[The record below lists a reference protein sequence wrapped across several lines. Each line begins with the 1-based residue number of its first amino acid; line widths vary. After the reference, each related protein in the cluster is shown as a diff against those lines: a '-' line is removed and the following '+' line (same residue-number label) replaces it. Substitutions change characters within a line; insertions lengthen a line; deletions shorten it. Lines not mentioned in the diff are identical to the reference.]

1 MRSVSQINYL
11 ANLQQM
17 KKIILL
23 LFTLCLL
30 VVTKEVTA
38 QQCARLDSLRRVLR
52 LAKDIKVHI
61 NTLNLMAFEYAKEDP
76 NGAALGLARRALK
89 LSEQH
94 KHELGKADALV
105 NIGLI
110 DYKELHEYEEAI
122 KDFKDALALYKKL
135 KNKKKIAE
143 TQEIIGKFYF
153 DLFYLRTDKTNYQN
167 SLEYYQKALKSREEL
182 GHKKQMANIYEVISE
197 LYGHLNQDQEAIA
210 ALEKA
215 LKLLEDLGEN
225 KTNNTRLVAK
235 YKSKYQRIQ
244 DLEKK
249 YKYSLFGG
257 IALLVV
263 LVIVLLI
270 TSTRRKKIANQL
282 KDQNN
287 TISLQKKDLENYAS
301 TITQQKD
308 LVENAKEQI
317 ESFSL
322 VPSYVFNEIRENG
335 RYEPRQYEKVS
346 VLFADLED
354 FTNVSQGMSSDKL
367 VEELNITFN
376 KFDKISEKHHLIKIK
391 TIGDSYMAAG
401 GIPEKNNRN
410 PVDVI
415 LAALDMTRFINEKRA
430 EKEAIGEPYWK
441 VRVGINTGYV
451 TAGVVG
457 NKRFAYDVWGETVNT
472 AKLIEI
478 KSESGQIAISKNT
491 YNMVKELFDFQ
502 VADEVELKHKEAIER
517 YVVTGIKPEL
527 SIGGDGIAPNEI
539 FKGKVGDMEFA

>member
-1 MRSVSQINYL
+1 
-11 ANLQQM
+11 M
-17 KKIILL
+17 KKITLL

-30 VVTKEVTA
+30 VIAKEVKA

-94 KHELGKADALV
+94 KHELGRADALV

-122 KDFKDALALYKKL
+122 KDFKDALAVYKKL
-135 KNKKKIAE
+135 KNKEKIAE
-143 TQEIIGKFYF
+143 TQEVIGKFYF

-182 GHKKQMANIYEVISE
+182 GHKKKMANIYEVISE

-225 KTNNTRLVAK
+225 KTNNTRLIAK

-249 YKYSLFGG
+249 YQYSLIGG

-263 LVIVLLI
+263 LVVLLLV
-270 TSTRRKKIANQL
+270 TSTRRQKIANQL

-287 TISLQKKDLENYAS
+287 TITLQKKDLENYTS

-354 FTNVSQGMSSDKL
+354 FTNVSQGMGSDKL
-367 VEELNITFN
+367 VEELNVTFN
-376 KFDKISEKHHLIKIK
+376 KFDEISEKHHLIKIK

-410 PVDVI
+410 PVDAI

-430 EKEAIGEPYWK
+430 EKETVGEPYWK
-441 VRVGINTGYV
+441 VRIGINTGYV

-478 KSESGQIAISKNT
+478 KSESGQVAISKNT

-502 VADEVELKHKEAIER
+502 VGGEVELKHKEAVER
-517 YVVTGIKPEL
+517 YVVIGIKSEL
-527 SIGGDGIAPNEI
+527 SIGGDGIEPNET
-539 FKGKVGDMEFA
+539 FRGKVGDLEFA